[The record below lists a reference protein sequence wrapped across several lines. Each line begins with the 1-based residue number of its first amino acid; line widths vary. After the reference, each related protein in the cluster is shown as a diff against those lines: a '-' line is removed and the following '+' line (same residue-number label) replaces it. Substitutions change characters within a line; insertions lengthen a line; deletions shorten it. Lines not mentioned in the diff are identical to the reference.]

1 MTGVVVVG
9 VDGSEEAGLALT
21 WAAEEAKL
29 RGARLR
35 VVHVWSYLN
44 QAGAAFDPA
53 YGEDDARRLLDGAVD
68 ALGEAG
74 GIDIERLT
82 VNDLPARGL
91 LDSAQDADL
100 LVVGARGMGGFR
112 GLLLG
117 SVSQQVAQHAPCP
130 VVIVP
135 ERRDPAPA

>member
-1 MTGVVVVG
+1 MTGLVVVG
-9 VDGSEEAGLALT
+9 VDGSEGARRALQ
-21 WAAEEAKL
+21 WAAEEARL

-35 VVHVWSYLN
+35 AVHVWSYLN
-44 QAGAAFDPA
+44 QAGEAFDPT
-53 YGEDDARRLLDGAVD
+53 YGDDDARRFLDEAVAGLGDD
-68 ALGEAG
+68 AVGLE
-74 GIDIERLT
+74 IERT
-82 VNDLPARGL
+82 AVCDLPARGL
-91 LDSAQDADL
+91 LDSAGDADL

-135 ERRDPAPA
+135 D

>member
-1 MTGVVVVG
+1 MTAVVVVG
-9 VDGSEEAGLALT
+9 VDGSEQARRALT

-35 VVHVWSYLN
+35 VVHVWSYLA
-44 QAGAAFDPA
+44 QTGEAFDPT
-53 YGEDDARRLLDGAVD
+53 YGDDDARRLLQEAVAGLDDGV
-68 ALGEAG
+68 
-74 GIDIERLT
+74 DIELT
-82 VNDLPARGL
+82 AVCDLPARGL
-91 LDSAQDADL
+91 LDSSRDADL
-100 LVVGARGMGGFR
+100 LVVGARGMGGFG

-135 ERRDPAPA
+135 QPKDPAPA